1 MALLSPSFLV
11 IVINHSLGLVT
22 NTFILHEFVDF
33 VLSSKMSTYVE
44 LIVMRY
50 VVKNIATYLDILLF
64 YNFIIILSYFSI
76 ISKVPK
82 F

>member
-1 MALLSPSFLV
+1 M
-11 IVINHSLGLVT
+11 NHSLGLVT

-44 LIVMRY
+44 LIVMSY

-64 YNFIIILSYFSI
+64 YNFVIILSYFSI

>member
-1 MALLSPSFLV
+1 M
-11 IVINHSLGLVT
+11 NHSLGLVT
-22 NTFILHEFVDF
+22 NTFILREFVDF

>member
-1 MALLSPSFLV
+1 M
-11 IVINHSLGLVT
+11 NHSLGLVT
-22 NTFILHEFVDF
+22 NTFILHDF

>member
-1 MALLSPSFLV
+1 M
-11 IVINHSLGLVT
+11 NHSLGLVT
-22 NTFILHEFVDF
+22 NTFILREFVDF

-44 LIVMRY
+44 LIVMSY

-64 YNFIIILSYFSI
+64 YNFVIILSYFSI

>member
-11 IVINHSLGLVT
+11 IVMNHSLGLVT
-22 NTFILHEFVDF
+22 NIFILHEFVDF

-64 YNFIIILSYFSI
+64 YNFIIIPSYFSI

>member
-1 MALLSPSFLV
+1 M
-11 IVINHSLGLVT
+11 NHSLGLVT
-22 NTFILHEFVDF
+22 NTFILREFVDF

-64 YNFIIILSYFSI
+64 YNFVIILSYFSV